1 MGGVVSPFKIL
12 CGDDDAGA
20 AHVEGF
26 REGVVYLYAV
36 NDHLNMTHAKIKRF
50 HQSACRCVRR
60 CYHGHHRLFRRD

>member
-12 CGDDDAGA
+12 CGYDDAGA

-50 HQSACRCVRR
+50 H
-60 CYHGHHRLFRRD
+60 